1 MCVVTWFTWCG
12 ARTRVHTFVGVVG
25 NKYYQQKSVLV
36 QLVISITNTFH
47 SKCDNKGYT
56 LTVVETIS
64 GNEFGG
70 YSNTAWSSTGGY
82 ARANK
87 AFLFALSGGS
97 ILSPCKMKL
106 KDANYKCA
114 IYCGNNYGQIFGDY
128 CDHDMNVN
136 GSNVYLL
143 PRNNYD

>member
-1 MCVVTWFTWCG
+1 MLHEWLAEDSQAGEFSLLYRG
-12 ARTRVHTFVGVVG
+12 SRDGQMAEA
-25 NKYYQQKSVLV
+25 
-36 QLVISITNTFH
+36 FH
-47 SKCDNKGYT
+47 SKCDNKGCT
-56 LTVVETIS
+56 LIVIETTC
-64 GNEFGG
+64 GKVFGG
-70 YSNTAWSSTGGY
+70 YSNTVWSSAGWAKDT
-82 ARANK
+82 K
-87 AFLFALSGGS
+87 AFLFALSGEG